1 MAMKNYKVVQQDGTE
16 TYYQFDDPTDDGK
29 GRSGSASAG
38 GEGRRQPGEECVR
51 GRPEAVQPAGEVG
64 ERTHRARA
72 ASDPWEAPPSP

>member
-16 TYYQFDDPTDDGK
+16 TYYQFDDSTDEGK
-29 GRSGSASAG
+29 AG
-38 GEGRRQPGEECVR
+38 LAALQRAAKDADKPGEECVR